1 MYNIY
6 ISPPVHHMKLHPKNI
21 VTFFFSIQKLPKQK
35 DYAKGDGNFAS
46 GRGVREPRI
55 FFFSKAADGGG
66 PTGRL
71 VVEFPYR
78 TKGALKEMEPILGAS
93 NKQQMF

>member
-1 MYNIY
+1 ME
-6 ISPPVHHMKLHPKNI
+6 ISRQEEE
-21 VTFFFSIQKLPKQK
+21 FGSQ
-35 DYAKGDGNFAS
+35 G
-46 GRGVREPRI
+46 